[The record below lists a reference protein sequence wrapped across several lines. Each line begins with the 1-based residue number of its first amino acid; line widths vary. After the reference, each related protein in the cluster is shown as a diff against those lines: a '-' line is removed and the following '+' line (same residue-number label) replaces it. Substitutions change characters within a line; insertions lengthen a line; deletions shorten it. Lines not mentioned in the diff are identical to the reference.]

1 MKQSVLSGLT
11 LFAAVLAP
19 ALLKGERFQ
28 ETAAPVAQTPAP
40 VVRRDRVGR
49 TGLDEVRSYDIPT
62 RTPRAIYRSAG
73 RIPEEVEV
81 SPEGRYVS
89 LVEAVTSSSGVSR
102 RRLVIIDPRGTM
114 IRAIEDIPVG
124 TYAWCCRT
132 GIVAVIGG
140 EPREDGHIGF
150 MPETVRL
157 IDITTGVAQPL
168 AGIEGLPYQLSWA
181 AFDSALYIKTLPT
194 GGTIRVY
201 RYDPRTG
208 TVALT
213 SRKGVFFSPDGRYY
227 YDWYTAG
234 ADFHLYRAMDDVDV
248 TGELASQAFRYTR
261 WMPGAGHVLIVGEKR
276 PTDPKPTPVTVVEPD
291 AALDRWNLAV
301 DAETKRVTERFQ
313 GDIRAWRTSAP
324 ALPVERR
331 DGVELLGPR
340 PRQ

>member
-1 MKQSVLSGLT
+1 MKSALSGLT
-11 LFAAVLAP
+11 LFAAVMTP

-28 ETAAPVAQTPAP
+28 QTAAPGAQTAAP

-49 TGLDEVRSYDIPT
+49 TGYDEVRSYDVPT

-73 RIPEEVEV
+73 RIPDEVEV

-89 LVEAVTSSSGVSR
+89 FIEAVTSSSGVSR
-102 RRLVIIDPRGTM
+102 TRLVVIDPRGTM
-114 IRAIEDIPVG
+114 IRTIEDTPVG
-124 TYAWCCRT
+124 TYAWCCRS

-140 EPREDGHIGF
+140 EHQERGHIGF
-150 MPETVRL
+150 TPETLRL
-157 IDITTGVAQPL
+157 IDITTGDADLL
-168 AGIEGLPYQLSWA
+168 AGIEGVPYQLNWSVA
-181 AFDSALYIKTLPT
+181 DSGLYIKTLPT
-194 GGTIRVY
+194 GGTTRVY
-201 RYDPRTG
+201 RYDARTRS
-208 TVALT
+208 VALT

-234 ADFHLYRAMDDVDV
+234 EGFHLYRTVDDVEV

-276 PTDPKPTPVTVVEPD
+276 PTDAKPSPVTVVDPD
-291 AALDRWNLAV
+291 VALDRWNLAV

-313 GDIRAWRTSAP
+313 GDIRAWRTSGP

-331 DGVELLGPR
+331 GGVEFVAPR